1 MQTGTISSAGESAVE
16 KVSGTFGVP
25 VYMPPNGLASAPYG
39 TLLGRPVVP
48 NEHMAAAGS
57 LGDIAFVDPSEYFW
71 IERDGIRQT
80 TSVHVRFEYD
90 EMAFK
95 FTYRCNGMP
104 SWYSVG
110 TPAKG
115 TTTRSPYVALAAR
128 S

>member
-1 MQTGTISSAGESAVE
+1 MTMQTGTISSAGESAVE

-80 TSVHVRFEYD
+80 T
-90 EMAFK
+90 AFK

>member
-1 MQTGTISSAGESAVE
+1 M
-16 KVSGTFGVP
+16 
-25 VYMPPNGLASAPYG
+25 
-39 TLLGRPVVP
+39 
-48 NEHMAAAGS
+48 
-57 LGDIAFVDPSEYFW
+57 
-71 IERDGIRQT
+71 
-80 TSVHVRFEYD
+80 RFEYD